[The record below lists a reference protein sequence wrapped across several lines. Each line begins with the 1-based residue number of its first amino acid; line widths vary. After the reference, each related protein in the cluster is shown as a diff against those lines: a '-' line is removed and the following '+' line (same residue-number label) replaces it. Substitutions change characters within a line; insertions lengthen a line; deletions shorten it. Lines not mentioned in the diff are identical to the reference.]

1 MQARVIGVTVVE
13 VKSLH
18 AYGGILRS
26 PEWVTCGSNLPVIRE
41 SLVHNLGVSRKLP
54 TRKL

>member
-54 TRKL
+54 KRKL